1 MIARPG
7 HWYRVHQGMYIRDLN
22 GKTWRVDALSDRS
35 VTLADR
41 DGKHVTMDRPRAGK
55 EVTIVEPTEADALK
69 TVQELLEAVVIEEAP
84 R

>member
-7 HWYRVHQGMYIRDLN
+7 HWYRVKFGMYIRDLN
-22 GKTWRVDALSDRS
+22 GKTWRIDDLGDRT

-55 EVTIVEPTEADALK
+55 EVIIVEPTEADALK
-69 TVQELLEAVVIEEAP
+69 TVQELLEAVVIEEVTK
-84 R
+84 